1 MAVKKTTEDKIA
13 ETKPAAKESAAKKPA
28 AEKKPAVKKP
38 AAKKPTAK
46 KVAEVIIQSPLGG
59 EITSAEILDRVG
71 NVDKVYVRVD
81 QNKAY
86 WVNGEETGSDKN
98 RTSIRTIRETENNRG
113 QQQAEADDP
122 THGLLPLSF
131 FILNIGLDDFEFVR
145 RQNSGVAPVPPALV
159 GVVERFHVV
168 VRDRKFYGFGRRPIV
183 FVTHSILI
191 CEYRSGDD

>member
-13 ETKPAAKESAAKKPA
+13 ETKPAAKESIAKKPA

-71 NVDKVYVRVD
+71 KVDKVYVRVD

-86 WVNGEETGSDKN
+86 WVNGEETGSID
-98 RTSIRTIRETENNRG
+98 
-113 QQQAEADDP
+113 
-122 THGLLPLSF
+122 LW
-131 FILNIGLDDFEFVR
+131 
-145 RQNSGVAPVPPALV
+145 
-159 GVVERFHVV
+159 
-168 VRDRKFYGFGRRPIV
+168 
-183 FVTHSILI
+183 
-191 CEYRSGDD
+191 